1 MRWALAGLLFALAV
15 ALAVVTA
22 ALRADNARARH
33 RVELQL
39 QAAWDR
45 VAEYTRLSVDKLAQ
59 ATPERLAAAHW
70 VHLRLERERRA
81 GGAQ

>member
-1 MRWALAGLLFALAV
+1 MKWLLAGLLFALAV

-33 RVELQL
+33 RVELAL

-45 VAEYTRLSVDKLAQ
+45 VAEYKRLSVDRLAQ

-70 VHLRLERERRA
+70 AHLRLERERRER
-81 GGAQ
+81 GAE